1 MTKTVLDTN
10 ILVSALHFGG
20 KPAQVLNMAV
30 KGKIR
35 NVISQPILTE
45 LKNVLIAKFMWES
58 GNVENTGEWLVLFSE
73 LVNPKKRLQVVDYE
87 PDNRILEC
95 AEAGEADFIISGDR
109 KHLLKLSQ
117 YGKIKIVDAASF
129 IKQFS

>member
-45 LKNVLIAKFMWES
+45 LKNVLIAKFMWEPREA
-58 GNVENTGEWLVLFSE
+58 ENAVDWLLLFSE
-73 LVNPKKRLQVVDYE
+73 TVKPIKRLQVVDYE

-109 KHLLKLSQ
+109 KHLLKLGH
-117 YGKIKIVDAASF
+117 YKKIKIVDAASF
-129 IKQFS
+129 IRQFA

>member
-1 MTKTVLDTN
+1 
-10 ILVSALHFGG
+10 
-20 KPAQVLNMAV
+20 
-30 KGKIR
+30 
-35 NVISQPILTE
+35 
-45 LKNVLIAKFMWES
+45 LKK
-58 GNVENTGEWLVLFSE
+58 TGEWLVLFSE

-109 KHLLKLSQ
+109 KHLLKPGQ
-117 YGKIKIVDAASF
+117 YWKIKIVDAASF